1 MGGGLDQFAAMQ
13 DKFKPDDL
21 DVILGKAKAGESK
34 YGSQVD
40 RLQMDAGR
48 RAAQT
53 EEMRSSSP
61 ELLGLGERGA
71 TPSGRSY
78 FDPTRVAERDLRIE
92 SKRQAA
98 ALSPF
103 TSGYDLLGGGGGGG
117 GRRGGGGDGMDMGG
131 IGSLPT
137 QMAQN
142 SVMGAMNTAGQPPVF
157 SAFGYGFARP
167 SLRNPT
173 HNAAKG
179 GPRVMAR

>member
-1 MGGGLDQFAAMQ
+1 MANFLDYASDVFRATTGAVGNQMKGGMQQSQMPQQQFSR
-13 DKFKPDDL
+13 PR
-21 DVILGKAKAGESK
+21 
-34 YGSQVD
+34 YGMSD
-40 RLQMDAGR
+40 P
-48 RAAQT
+48 
-53 EEMRSSSP
+53 RS
-61 ELLGLGERGA
+61 R

-78 FDPTRVAERDLRIE
+78 FDPTRIAERELRIE

-117 GRRGGGGDGMDMGG
+117 GRRSGGGDGMDMGG